1 MSITMKK
8 LVDEVGIE
16 NVSFSKSLLEYKL
29 HDTGVAFVLFS
40 IDSMRYGPY
49 YVPYNSEIYI
59 NSYSEFSFKNNRGE
73 EFLFAKASPEVVRFL
88 TEGSQSFFSKL
99 DSGRARTVEFVYT
112 NQEGE
117 TRKRKVVVG
126 GYPLQNQI
134 FKFGKT
140 DRIYAMDIEDDY
152 KIKQF
157 LIAKIQNPKVVE

>member
-1 MSITMKK
+1 MSITMKQ
-8 LVDEVGIE
+8 LVDEVGIK
-16 NVSFSKSLLEYKL
+16 NVSFSKSLFEYKL

-40 IDSMRYGPY
+40 VDIMEYGPY
-49 YVPYNSEIYI
+49 YIPYSSEIYI
-59 NSYSEFSFKNNRGE
+59 DDSSQFCFEGAKSDNFWFS
-73 EFLFAKASPEVVRFL
+73 KASPEVTDFIRAN
-88 TEGSQSFFSKL
+88 SKSFFSEL
-99 DSGRARTVEFVYT
+99 DGGRARTVEFIYT